1 MQWKDRVNGR
11 AGERSFKECVHARRE
26 EEEVEEGQKS
36 IPTFEW

>member
-1 MQWKDRVNGR
+1 MKRPSKRQSGR
-11 AGERSFKECVHARRE
+11 ERSFEECVHARRE